1 MHRLCWYIAQINRW
15 VFTCRLHVNLQKTIQ
30 CNMVHTHDTRKQN
43 YDFNESDKGFLLIC
57 ETVTL
62 TGPKEALA
70 HSQLR
75 LLTWKLL

>member
-1 MHRLCWYIAQINRW
+1 
-15 VFTCRLHVNLQKTIQ
+15 
-30 CNMVHTHDTRKQN
+30 MVHTHDTRKQN

-62 TGPKEALA
+62 TGPKEGWALA

-75 LLTWKLL
+75 LLT